1 MKVWFILISP
11 FLTALLCALGR
22 SPNFI
27 QRVSVVGS
35 WITCFLSG
43 FVCLHFL
50 THAPTTL
57 KSSAL
62 FIDAVGSYLA
72 MIISV
77 ISLLVSILSKDFMN
91 HEQKLE
97 NLKVNSYRTYYALFH
112 VFVSTMLLVSIANN
126 LGILWIMVEAT
137 TLSTAFLV
145 GFHRHRHS
153 IEAAWKYVILC
164 SIGIAFALFG
174 TILFYYSAVKSG
186 LGYSLEWT
194 TFIEI
199 APQLDPR
206 IVKLGFIFIILGYGT
221 KAGLAPL
228 HTWLPDAHSQ
238 APSPISAML
247 SGVLL
252 TSAFYALTRFY
263 AITVR
268 CVGTEIPG
276 TILLLFGCASLGI
289 AAPFIIAARDYKRM
303 LAYSSIEHMGLL
315 TFGLGIGTPFA
326 IYGMFLHILSH
337 AFGKSLAFL
346 SAGRI
351 LQTYGTRKIK
361 KITGTITTMPET
373 GISFFISILALAGL
387 PPFSIFTSELMI
399 LSAGFA
405 SGKNWFS
412 FLALIFL
419 GLIFAGLLNHL
430 VHISFGSNLQPKNDS
445 HPLSH
450 FSWNACAAFIIVI
463 LVVLGCWM
471 PNSLNA
477 WLWQMAQIIQGS
489 SHV

>member
-1 MKVWFILISP
+1 
-11 FLTALLCALGR
+11 
-22 SPNFI
+22 
-27 QRVSVVGS
+27 
-35 WITCFLSG
+35 
-43 FVCLHFL
+43 
-50 THAPTTL
+50 
-57 KSSAL
+57 
-62 FIDAVGSYLA
+62 
-72 MIISV
+72 
-77 ISLLVSILSKDFMN
+77 
-91 HEQKLE
+91 
-97 NLKVNSYRTYYALFH
+97 
-112 VFVSTMLLVSIANN
+112 
-126 LGILWIMVEAT
+126 
-137 TLSTAFLV
+137 
-145 GFHRHRHS
+145 
-153 IEAAWKYVILC
+153 
-164 SIGIAFALFG
+164 
-174 TILFYYSAVKSG
+174 
-186 LGYSLEWT
+186 
-194 TFIEI
+194 
-199 APQLDPR
+199 
-206 IVKLGFIFIILGYGT
+206 
-221 KAGLAPL
+221 
-228 HTWLPDAHSQ
+228 
-238 APSPISAML
+238 
-247 SGVLL
+247 
-252 TSAFYALTRFY
+252 
-263 AITVR
+263 
-268 CVGTEIPG
+268 
-276 TILLLFGCASLGI
+276 
-289 AAPFIIAARDYKRM
+289 M

>member
-1 MKVWFILISP
+1 MRVWFILIPS
-11 FLTALLCALGR
+11 FLTALLCAFGD

-27 QRVSVVGS
+27 QRVSVIGS

-43 FVCLHFL
+43 FVCFHVL
-50 THAPTTL
+50 TNDPASF
-57 KSSAL
+57 KNSAL
-62 FIDAVGSYLA
+62 FLDAVGAYLA

-77 ISLLVSILSKDFMN
+77 LSLLGSILSKDFMN
-91 HEQKLE
+91 HEQKSE

-112 VFVSTMLLVSIANN
+112 IFVCAMLLVSISNN

-186 LGYSLEWT
+186 LGYSLDWT

-199 APQLDPR
+199 APQLDPHL
-206 IVKLGFIFIILGYGT
+206 VNLGFIFIVLGYGT

-263 AITVR
+263 AITAR

-315 TFGLGIGTPFA
+315 TFSLGIGTPLA

-351 LQTYGTRKIK
+351 LQVYGTRKIK
-361 KITGTITTMPET
+361 KVTGAITAMPET
-373 GISFFISILALAGL
+373 GIPFLISILALAGL

-405 SGKNWFS
+405 SGKIWVS

-419 GLIFAGLLNHL
+419 ALVFVGLLNHL
-430 VHISFGSNLQPKNDS
+430 IHISFGTPLEPKNDQS
-445 HPLSH
+445 LSH
-450 FSWNACAAFIIVI
+450 FSWTACAGFVIVI
-463 LVVLGCWM
+463 LVILGCYI

-477 WLWQMAQIIQGS
+477 WLWQMVHIVQGT
-489 SHV
+489 SHA